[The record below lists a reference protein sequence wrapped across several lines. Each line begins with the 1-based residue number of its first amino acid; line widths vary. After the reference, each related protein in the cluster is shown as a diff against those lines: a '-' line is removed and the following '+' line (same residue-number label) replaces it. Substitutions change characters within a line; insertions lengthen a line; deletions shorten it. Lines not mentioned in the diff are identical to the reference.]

1 MFDWSRTRLSRII
14 MCMPGERQREME
26 EAVLTVEIAI
36 TRHGDGRYV
45 ARLGFDEQPGWE
57 LCQAQSARAA
67 FERAGALAA
76 RRVSGA
82 AGSLDLA

>member
-1 MFDWSRTRLSRII
+1 MLDWSSARRCRII
-14 MCMPGERQREME
+14 MCMPGERQRETE

-45 ARLGFDEQPGWE
+45 ARLSFDEQPGWDF
-57 LCQAQSARAA
+57 CQAQSARAA